1 MLNSSI
7 TINDLY
13 QSIDALNPIII
24 YIDNKKVWD
33 DNNYD
38 ITPEDYYNIFT
49 SDEIVTKFE
58 VEFCQFH
65 HSIISI
71 HTRKE
76 VN

>member
-33 DNNYD
+33 DNYM
-38 ITPEDYYNIFT
+38 TPEDYYNIFT

-65 HSIISI
+65 CSIISI
-71 HTRKE
+71 HTRKG